1 MSDYTEP
8 SQEYLNKEETV
19 VEITEDTVPFWFQD
33 PNILFN
39 KEYMFQ
45 FFPTG
50 EMSFN
55 EKLNAITRLII
66 IISLIT
72 FLMTKNIRIILVF
85 VICLLSIYL
94 LYFYKSKEN
103 EKYNSN
109 KLDLENFE
117 TTNPAIE
124 VLREKNIQVSND
136 IFDEETPDN
145 PFSNVLNTDFDY
157 NPQKKPA
164 PPSNSNTILQN
175 AKQMVSDLH
184 PEDKTIAN
192 KLFGNLQD
200 QYVFEQSL
208 QPFNSNPSTTIPN
221 DQTGF
226 AEFCYGSMI
235 SSKEGNL
242 FSLAR
247 NLSSYKV

>member
-8 SQEYLNKEETV
+8 YQEILNKEEIN
-19 VEITEDTVPFWFQD
+19 VEKKEVPFWFQD
-33 PNILFN
+33 PNIIFN
-39 KEYMFQ
+39 KEYILQ
-45 FFPTG
+45 FFPTS

-72 FLMTKNIRIILVF
+72 FIATKNIRIIIIFIV
-85 VICLLSIYL
+85 CLLSIFL
-94 LYFYKSKEN
+94 LYFYKTKDN

-117 TTNPAIE
+117 TTSPAIE

-136 IFDEETPDN
+136 IFDEGTPDN

-164 PPSNSNTILQN
+164 PPSDNNIILKN
-175 AKQMVSDLH
+175 AKQMVSNIHND
-184 PEDKTIAN
+184 DKTIAD

-200 QYVFEQSL
+200 QFVFEQSL
-208 QPFNSNPSTTIPN
+208 QSFNSNPSTTIPS

-226 AEFCYGSMI
+226 AEFCYGSMV